1 MVGSSV
7 HGQPKEMLQ
16 ITGLRRTKTSVI
28 AAWVAAVLAIRGA
41 LMLYLG
47 SMVVDLGMLMLV
59 HLFFEELGRVGTLAP
74 TCLRTCVQTDCPL
87 TACGVPVAAHVN

>member
-1 MVGSSV
+1 
-7 HGQPKEMLQ
+7 MLQ
-16 ITGLRRTKTSVI
+16 TTGLRRTKTSAI

-59 HLFFEELGRVGTLAP
+59 HFFEELGRVGTLAP
-74 TCLRTCVQTDCPL
+74 TCLRTCVQTDCLL
-87 TACGVPVAAHVN
+87 TACGVPVAAYVN